1 MGIKLYG
8 CIFAVDG
15 FDLSKIPHNFACIIL
30 QTETWAPVSIKNF
43 TTELSANKCF
53 LRSYFFRILHLGI
66 IEFYLPNV

>member
-8 CIFAVDG
+8 CIFAVG

-43 TTELSANKCF
+43 TTELSTNKC
-53 LRSYFFRILHLGI
+53 FFRILHLGI